1 MKVVLS
7 YIYFPMAMGKWF
19 ERALKRRDDV
29 ELFTVG
35 PYTGSW
41 IPWQGGLDLPLKYVS
56 APDLPLPYNP
66 LPSLPISFVENH
78 LPWQPDLWLQIDA
91 GWYMRGQPA
100 HGKNVIVGTDPHCL
114 DYSQQRRLAD
124 TFYCMQTPYSQPG
137 DKILHYAYDPTVH
150 YEEAQPQN
158 YDVCLIGLLYE
169 GRAKIVSELQKRGL
183 RVHYSIGP
191 VFDEYREIYNQ
202 APIAI
207 NWSSQNDLCTRV
219 FEGMAMRRLVV
230 ANRVPDQTKLFDGG
244 FDLVEFASLD
254 EAIEKIVYY
263 CEHTTAAKG
272 IATMGQYAVKPHTWD
287 ARIEQVLNDL

>member
-1 MKVVLS
+1 MRVVLS
-7 YIYFPMAMGKWF
+7 QIFYPMSMGHWLL
-19 ERALKRRDDV
+19 RALKRRDDV

-41 IPWQGGLDLPLKYVS
+41 IPWQGGLDLPLKYVT

-66 LPSLPISFVENH
+66 LPGLPIGFVESK
-78 LPWQPDLWLQIDA
+78 LPWQPDLWLQVDA
-91 GWYMRGQPA
+91 GWYMRGQPT

-124 TFYCMQTPYSQPG
+124 TFYCMQTPYAQDG
-137 DKILHYAYDPTVH
+137 DVWLPYAYDPTVH
-150 YEEAQPQN
+150 YKETQPQN

-202 APIAI
+202 ATIAI
-207 NWSSQNDLCTRV
+207 NFSSQQDLCTRV
-219 FEGMAMRRLVV
+219 FEGMAMKRLMV
-230 ANRVPDQTKLFDGG
+230 ANRVPDQTKLFNGD
-244 FDLVEFASLD
+244 FDLVEFTSFD
-254 EAIEKIVYY
+254 EAVEKIMYY
-263 CEHTTAAKG
+263 CENTAEAQG
-272 IATMGQYAVKPHTWD
+272 IAAMGQEAVKPHTWD
-287 ARIEQVLNDL
+287 ARIEKILSNV